1 MPEQHILVIE
11 DDAAIRRGVVDALQ
25 LDGYS
30 TLEAGDGDSGLR
42 LAREAGCDLVL
53 LDLILPGP
61 DGLTILRAVRE
72 KHRAL
77 PIIILTARGEE
88 AQRVEGLRL
97 GADDYI
103 VKPFSIKELL
113 ARIEAVL
120 RRAASPP
127 ADVGTITFPGGRVDL
142 ARRTVHVDGRK
153 DCELSQREAELLRH
167 LASRTGRPVPRDELL
182 ARVWHVNPSRIQ
194 TRTVDM
200 HIARLREK
208 LGDDR
213 DEPRIIRTVRGE
225 GYMFVSSGDA
235 L

>member
-1 MPEQHILVIE
+1 MPEQQILIIE
-11 DDAAIRRGVVDALQ
+11 DDAAIRQGVVDALQ
-25 LDGYS
+25 LEGYS

-42 LAREAGCDLVL
+42 LAIEAGCDLVL

-61 DGLTILRAVRE
+61 DGLTILRAVRG
-72 KHRAL
+72 KHPTR
-77 PIIILTARGEE
+77 PVIILTARGEE

-103 VKPFSIKELL
+103 VKPFSLRELL
-113 ARIEAVL
+113 ARVEAVL
-120 RRAASPP
+120 RRSTPP
-127 ADVGTITFPGGRVDL
+127 PDDLDVLIFPGGRADL
-142 ARRTVHVDGRK
+142 ARHTVQLDGGK
-153 DCELSQREAELLRH
+153 ASELSQRETELLRY
-167 LASRTGRPVPRDELL
+167 LASRAGRPVPRDELL

-213 DEPRIIRTVRGE
+213 DEPRLIRTVRGE
-225 GYMFVSSGDA
+225 GYMFVATGDTP
-235 L
+235 

>member
-1 MPEQHILVIE
+1 MPEQQILVIE

-25 LDGYS
+25 LEGYA

-42 LAREAGCDLVL
+42 LAIEAGCDLVL

-61 DGLTILRAVRE
+61 DGLAILGAVRE
-72 KHRAL
+72 KRRAL

-103 VKPFSIKELL
+103 VKPFSVKELL
-113 ARIEAVL
+113 ARVEAVL
-120 RRAASPP
+120 RRSTEPP
-127 ADVGTITFPGGRVDL
+127 PDVDTVTFPGGRADL
-142 ARRTVHVDGRK
+142 ARRTVQSDGGK
-153 DCELSQREAELLRH
+153 ACELSQREAELLRY
-167 LASRTGRPVPRDELL
+167 LASRAGRLVPRDELL
-182 ARVWHVNPSRIQ
+182 ARVWHVNPSYIQ

-225 GYMFVSSGDA
+225 GYLFVTAGDGP
-235 L
+235 